1 MNVRERSQD
10 LSKVSD
16 LRNKMELS
24 STEMKKTGEWGGNR
38 YQKVHVG
45 YMKFEKT
52 LNTKWRYQVVI
63 WIYLPGIQG

>member
-1 MNVRERSQD
+1 
-10 LSKVSD
+10 
-16 LRNKMELS
+16 MELS